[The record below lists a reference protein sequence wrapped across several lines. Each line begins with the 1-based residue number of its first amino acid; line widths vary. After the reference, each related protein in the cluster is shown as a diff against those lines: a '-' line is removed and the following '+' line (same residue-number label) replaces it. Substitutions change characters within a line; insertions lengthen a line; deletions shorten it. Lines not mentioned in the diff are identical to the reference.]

1 MNRPGLRA
9 AVLLLAIAVAVVG
22 QFLLPQQGWAG
33 LGVAYFVVAGLA
45 FIWVLA
51 HLPASHEKVA
61 PVGGTAVFPPTS
73 SFPIFL
79 RMGLALATVGLAV
92 VAFFHLENNTFT
104 RSGTLAWLGAM
115 ICFLLFAWEGVA
127 DWPGRFREEWRQRPF
142 SAPFTM
148 TITRHHL
155 ILLALLLL
163 AAFFRFYRLDSLP
176 AEMGSDQAE
185 KLFDV
190 YDVVERGLRPIF
202 FPRNTGREAVQ
213 FYLTAGIVGVT
224 GLPIGFLPLKMGTA
238 LVSLFAVP
246 WVYLLAKELYGRSTA
261 YLTTFFFAISA
272 WHVAISRVGLR
283 FPFTAA
289 FATPT
294 LYFFFRALKYNR
306 RNDWLVAGGVLG
318 VGLHTYIPMRI
329 VPLLLVL
336 LALLKFFL
344 DLFPVVSRRWSVI
357 SKGRLHPA
365 YRSLITDYRETSSL
379 TPSFWQNAILG
390 GLLSLLIFLPLLRYM
405 RDDPDMFWYR
415 VTSRSLEN
423 GGMLPSEAW
432 QVFWHNV
439 KNALLMF
446 NYRGD
451 AVVSNSIPYTPFLG
465 WVSGGLFVLGV
476 MYLLWQLVKWR
487 DRRGLYM
494 LLALFVL
501 LLPTILS
508 LEFPKENP
516 SRVRAG
522 GAIPW
527 VVLIAA
533 LPLSLLW
540 QQAWEMGT
548 RIGRW
553 VAVGVTA
560 VLLLLAT
567 YDNYTYYFVRY
578 DAHFHRTLWNTSEM
592 GAAARGFANSAGDMD
607 HVYHIPYPFWV
618 DTRLIGIYAEAI
630 PWENAIMD
638 NSQIAQLHIQDG
650 KPKLYILHL
659 QDQPSLEL
667 LQHSYPDGWVEVYHS
682 RYGTTKDFLL
692 YFVPPR

>member
-1 MNRPGLRA
+1 MLHTMALILAFA
-9 AVLLLAIAVAVVG
+9 AIIMG
-22 QFLLPQQGWAG
+22 QFLLPQPPWTGV
-33 LGVAYFVVAGLA
+33 GVAYFVVAVVA
-45 FIWVLA
+45 FVWVLVSLPVPREA
-51 HLPASHEKVA
+51 HGPEETAVSPSTTPLLPA
-61 PVGGTAVFPPTS
+61 P
-73 SFPIFL
+73 L
-79 RMGLALATVGLAV
+79 RLGLALASVSLAIY
-92 VAFFHLENNTFT
+92 AFTHLENNTFT
-104 RSGTLAWLGAM
+104 RPGTLAWLGAVF
-115 ICFLLFAWEGVA
+115 CFLLLFGEGVA
-127 DWPGRFREEWRQRPF
+127 SWPQRIQKWRQKRPF
-142 SAPFTM
+142 LPPYTV

-163 AAFFRFYRLDSLP
+163 AAFFRFYRLGSLP

-190 YDVVERGLRPIF
+190 YDVVERHLRPIF

-213 FYLTAGIVGVT
+213 FYWTAVIISVT

-246 WVYLLAKELYGRSTA
+246 WVYLLAKELYGRATA

-306 RNDWLVAGGVLG
+306 RNDWLAAGVFLG
-318 VGLHTYIPMRI
+318 IGLHTYIPMRI

-336 LALLKFFL
+336 LALLKLLL
-344 DLFPVVSRRWSVI
+344 DLWPVI
-357 SKGRLHPA
+357 SNRWLMTNRRLRPMGHQTLN
-365 YRSLITDYRETSSL
+365 RDYREVTSL
-379 TPSFWQNAILG
+379 TWSFWQNAILG
-390 GLLSLLIFLPLLRYM
+390 GLASLLIFLPLLRYM
-405 RDDPDMFWYR
+405 RDDPSMFWYR

-423 GGMLPSEAW
+423 GNLLPGGAW
-432 QVFWHNV
+432 GVFWGNV

-465 WVSGGLFVLGV
+465 LVSGGLFVLGLV
-476 MYLLWQLVKWR
+476 YLLWRLVKWR
-487 DRRGLYM
+487 DRRTLYVLM
-494 LLALFVL
+494 ALFVL
-501 LLPTILS
+501 LLPSILS

-527 VVLIAA
+527 AMLIAA
-533 LPLSLLW
+533 LPLTVAGGYFRASW
-540 QQAWEMGT
+540 V
-548 RIGRW
+548 RW
-553 VAVGVTA
+553 GKWLAVGVTA

-592 GAAARGFANSAGDMD
+592 GAATRSFADSVGDMD
-607 HVYHIPYPFWV
+607 HVYHIPFPFWV
-618 DTRLIGIYAEAI
+618 DTRLIGIYAGAI
-630 PWENAIMD
+630 PWENAILD
-638 NSQIAQLHIQDG
+638 TNQITQRHIHDFA
-650 KPKLYILHL
+650 PKLYILHL
-659 QDQPSLEL
+659 QDQPSLRL
-667 LQHSYPDGWVEVYHS
+667 LQDTFPDGWVTVYQS
-682 RYGTTKDFLL
+682 RYGVSRDFLL